1 MVSPQG
7 YSPSTSAIEIVGV
20 DKRRPLLAPKLS
32 PPTISWELRSLS
44 ASSIP
49 ARYRRR
55 PPRAC
60 PLTDVKDVIETSLIL
75 VTNGSSC
82 TRVALNAFCISD
94 PNFVTGTRRTT
105 ADEIVVRLYGANVGI
120 NVGTMVGRAEGANVG
135 NEVGTIVGREL
146 GAEVGSKVGD
156 DVGAKDGPDDGA
168 AVGRPVGS
176 SVGIPVGINV
186 GKPVGSAV
194 GSSVGS
200 ELGSSVGSALGTSV
214 GD

>member
-120 NVGTMVGRAEGANVG
+120 NVGT
-135 NEVGTIVGREL
+135 IVGREL